1 MRVICTLLIISLVAA
16 TPCLAKVPD
25 PRLEALGALTAAQ
38 LYTTWRY
45 LEAADSALGSPKFP
59 RQKVESLMSE
69 ADAMTE
75 NVARF
80 VTRLTKAELEEADR
94 AYFREA
100 AAILVLLGAQA
111 KALRARAAADS
122 QASKATYDRA
132 STASWAR
139 LKSLL
144 NLKSP

>member
-1 MRVICTLLIISLVAA
+1 MSAA
-16 TPCLAKVPD
+16 IGCGLGAS
-25 PRLEALGALTAAQ
+25 EALGALTAAQ

-45 LEAADSALGSPKFP
+45 LEAADSALGSHKFTP
-59 RQKVESLMSE
+59 QKVEALMGE
-69 ADAMTE
+69 AEAMTE

-80 VTRLTKAELEEADR
+80 VMRLTKAELEEADK

-100 AAILVLLGAQA
+100 AVILKLLGAQA
-111 KALRARAAADS
+111 KALRSRAAADS
-122 QASKATYDRA
+122 KAVTEIYNRA
-132 STASWAR
+132 SAASWAR